1 LARYGRQWQRKNETL
16 AVIALASGSSV
27 RDAANKSGVS
37 ERTLFRRV
45 KDSKFQDDVNNARR
59 EIIEN
64 SLSKLIELSEK
75 AVNTL
80 EQLLQSD
87 NQTVRIA
94 AAKFI
99 LQGSLELRREVEF
112 ESRIS
117 YLEKM
122 LEAYTNEES

>member
-1 LARYGRQWQRKNETL
+1 M
-16 AVIALASGSSV
+16 IALASGSSV